1 MPACRL
7 PPAMAVLLLLATVPA
22 QAVVVD
28 SGPVAI
34 PVTANANGIHLNLV
48 NGSALAAGGDLH
60 IVADAGGR
68 LSFAANATAAVLVR
82 NASAASLDESH
93 AVTPAASYGSSGT
106 IASGRLLAGGIHHI
120 GLRFVDEASG
130 ATRYGYVQLRTTAP
144 LGYPATLLRYAYETA
159 GSAITIPGES
169 RLFSDNF
176 ETFTADSCAP
186 AAVAEQA
193 GKALQPGNTVLIPA
207 GECEWQDEQVTFAPG
222 VSVRGAGRGRTIL
235 RRKLAMPQWNNALLR
250 LRCNGGRA
258 GGVADLTVIGNAIE
272 GDLDN
277 GVWLDGS
284 CQDFT
289 VRDFRGSSFSN
300 AGILIRG
307 HDPRGVIYRSELLSN
322 YRCVGGCY
330 GYGVVVYSDA
340 DPQGPPM
347 PPLALGSA
355 DAVFVEDSYFAD
367 NRHAIASNHGSRY
380 VFRHN
385 TLFTTARTRG
395 TGMIDAHG
403 AEDTSEHGSR
413 SYEIY
418 ANYLGVDTQVMQ
430 TADGIVIRGGDGVV
444 FDNVMPWMPY
454 ELRLRNEVCSGPHP
468 LHDQPLEVHIWNNRF
483 TPRQDLYDTTD
494 PVWVDDECE
503 TYIVENR
510 EYFLFPRPG
519 YVPYAYPHPL
529 R

>member
-7 PPAMAVLLLLATVPA
+7 HPIMAVLLLTTVPA

-34 PVTANANGIHLNLV
+34 PVTADANGIHLNLV
-48 NGSALAAGGDLH
+48 DGSTLPAGSDLH

-68 LSFAANATAAVLVR
+68 LSFAAGAAAAVLVR
-82 NASAASLDESH
+82 DGAVASLDESL
-93 AVTPAASYGSSGT
+93 AVAPAASYASSG
-106 IASGRLLAGGIHHI
+106 ILAPGRLLAGGVHHI
-120 GLRFVDEASG
+120 GLRFVDEAGG

-159 GSAITIPGES
+159 GAAITVPGES
-169 RLFSDNF
+169 RLFSDTF
-176 ETFTADSCAP
+176 QTFTADSCEP

-193 GKALQPGNTVLIPA
+193 GKAVNPGSTVLIPA
-207 GECEWQDEQVTFAPG
+207 GDCEWQDEQVTFAPG

-235 RRKLAMPQWNNALLR
+235 RRKLAMPDWTNALLH
-250 LRCNGGRA
+250 LRCDGGRA
-258 GGVADLTVIGNAIE
+258 GGVADLTLIGNAIE
-272 GDLDN
+272 ADLDN
-277 GVWLDGS
+277 GIWLDGR
-284 CQDFT
+284 CLDFT
-289 VRDFRGSSFSN
+289 VRDVRASGFSN
-300 AGILIRG
+300 AGIQVRG

-322 YRCVGGCY
+322 FRCAGGCY

-340 DPQGPPM
+340 DPEGPPM

-355 DAVFVEDSYFAD
+355 DAVFIEDSYFAD
-367 NRHAIASNHGSRY
+367 NRHAVASNHGSRY

-385 TLFTTARTRG
+385 TVLTTARTRG

-403 AEDTSEHGSR
+403 AGNTGEHGSR

-418 ANYLGVDTQVMQ
+418 ANYLGVDTRVMQ

-454 ELRLRNEVCSGPHP
+454 ELRLRNEVCSGTYP
-468 LHDQPLEVHIWNNRF
+468 LHDQPREVHLWNNRF
-483 TPRQDLYDTTD
+483 TPRPDIYGPTGA
-494 PVWVDDECE
+494 VWVDAACVP
-503 TYIVENR
+503 YIVENR
-510 EYFLFPRPG
+510 DYYRFPRPG
-519 YVPYAYPHPL
+519 YLPYAYPHPL